1 MLEAKKS
8 TLAYILTAETASD
21 ATLVFES
28 DRERTSYLN
37 QTGIESLPGLNQY
50 KQGGGSV
57 VVECLTREPRSCGF
71 EPHRVTGLC
80 PWANTLILA

>member
-28 DRERTSYLN
+28 DREITSYLN
-37 QTGIESLPGLNQY
+37 QTGIERLPGFNQY

-57 VVECLTREPRSCGF
+57 VECLTREPSGCGF